1 MAHTIKMSA
10 PILDLQICR
19 SAADTWDNACWV
31 QPRTSYV
38 CKVGRW
44 RDCTWALARRLVN
57 GKQPRVT
64 ERALVAEL
72 VGLRMLEN
80 LGGRVRLTERGLAA
94 FDTTRQTRRWP
105 TARDGHC
112 NAAPLRVRATRQGQW
127 ARCAG

>member
-1 MAHTIKMSA
+1 MARTIKMLA
-10 PILDLQICR
+10 PVLDLR
-19 SAADTWDNACWV
+19 SAAIPVAECLC
-31 QPRTSYV
+31 QPRFSSV

-72 VGLRMLEN
+72 VELRLVER
-80 LGGRVRLTERGLAA
+80 LGTRVRLTDRGLAA
-94 FDTTRQTRRWP
+94 FDTTRSTRRWP

-112 NAAPLRVRATRQGQW
+112 NAAPLRVPARAQGQW

>member
-1 MAHTIKMSA
+1 MAHTIQFAA
-10 PILDLQICR
+10 PVLDLQICR
-19 SAADTWDNACWV
+19 SAADTWDRTCWV
-31 QPRTSYV
+31 QPRISFV

-72 VGLRMLEN
+72 MSLSMIALTDTN
-80 LGGRVRLTERGLAA
+80 WSNSKVRLTEKGLAA

-112 NAAPLRVRATRQGQW
+112 NWSPKRGPS

>member
-1 MAHTIKMSA
+1 MAHTIKMST
-10 PILDLQICR
+10 PVLDLQTAP
-19 SAADTWDNACWV
+19 AAAACLA
-31 QPRTSYV
+31 QPRISFV

-72 VGLRMLEN
+72 VGLRMLEW
-80 LGGRVRLTERGLAA
+80 LGPVGGRVRLTEKGLAA
-94 FDTTRQTRRWP
+94 FDTTRSTRRWP

-112 NAAPLRVRATRQGQW
+112 NWAPRRGPP

>member
-10 PILDLQICR
+10 PVLDLQT
-19 SAADTWDNACWV
+19 APVAGACLA
-31 QPRTSYV
+31 QPRVSFV